1 MHMNKNLV
9 DTILFRFD
17 LFLSGISYSI
27 NSDFQP
33 RVYDDVQVITML

>member
-33 RVYDDVQVITML
+33 RVYDVQVITML